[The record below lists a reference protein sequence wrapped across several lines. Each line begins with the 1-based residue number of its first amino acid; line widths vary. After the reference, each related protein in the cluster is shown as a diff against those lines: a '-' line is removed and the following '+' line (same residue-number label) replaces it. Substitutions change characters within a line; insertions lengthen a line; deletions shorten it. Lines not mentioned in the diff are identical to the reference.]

1 MIQLVNYWGCRVPC
15 IMPHLLVSDAQRGGQ
30 TPRSSRL
37 SKLMEQDDAGDMGKR
52 VEIVSDDPLTNKVG
66 NMI

>member
-1 MIQLVNYWGCRVPC
+1 
-15 IMPHLLVSDAQRGGQ
+15 MPHLLVSDAQRGGQ